1 MTKKKAKQKAVEIK
15 NPSKLEKIKEKNI
28 PLDDFDIEDTV
39 SSKKI
44 IEELPEPGTDPETIL
59 DNVSKLPTEQETK
72 SRKSKDFLDAENANA
87 FSSEPKK
94 KMKVKALF
102 ANERVLTENSNE
114 ARELYLQSRYGV
126 VLEDG
131 QVQLS
136 LHEALYLMEKG
147 KLELF
152 DQRKK
157 AIPFADFMK
166 KARKVEPNFWVRYAV
181 FKDMRTRGYII
192 KTALKFGAD
201 FRVYDRGV
209 KPGED
214 HARWVVYPVHEGST
228 LTWYEFAAKNR
239 VAHSTKKRLMLAV
252 VDDESDVTYWEVKW
266 IRP

>member
-1 MTKKKAKQKAVEIK
+1 MAKKKE
-15 NPSKLEKIKEKNI
+15 SKDSKTKDQELIQ
-28 PLDDFDIEDTV
+28 LEDTV
-39 SSKKI
+39 AGKKV
-44 IEELPEPGTDPETIL
+44 IEDARKVTEEAPEQEGTPEKIL
-59 DNVSKLPTEQETK
+59 EDIEKLPAEVDDK
-72 SRKSKDFLDAENANA
+72 KDQ
-87 FSSEPKK
+87 KK
-94 KMKVKALF
+94 KVKVKALF

-136 LHEALYLMEKG
+136 LHEALYLCEKG
-147 KLELF
+147 KLELY

-157 AIPFADFMK
+157 KIEFSDFMK
-166 KARKVEPNFWVRYAV
+166 KAKKVEPNFWIRYAV

-266 IRP
+266 VRP